1 MIPESFDYQRA
12 GSVREALSLL
22 KEHGDN
28 AKILAGGH
36 SLIPTMKLRLANPGT
51 LIDIGGISELKY
63 INDKGDYLA
72 IGAGTTHLKVETSS
86 LVQQKAP
93 LSLIHI

>member
-12 GSVREALSLL
+12 NSVSEAISLL
-22 KEHGDN
+22 KQHGED

-36 SLIPTMKLRLANPGT
+36 SLVQTMKLRLATPAT

-72 IGAGTTHLKVETSS
+72 IGAGTTHWEINL
-86 LVQQKAP
+86 P
-93 LSLIHI
+93 I